1 MLSCIDKKIFTKG
14 TIGKMMT
21 SVSPGRD
28 LGENQ
33 KRTTGGEGRRGDKMG
48 GVGGAGNCEQ
58 LVYRN
63 RDSQCKMYKTWN
75 HERKYL

>member
-1 MLSCIDKKIFTKG
+1 MLSCIDKKSFTKG

-33 KRTTGGEGRRGDKMG
+33 KRTTGGEGRRGEKMG
-48 GVGGAGNCEQ
+48 GVGGAGNCE
-58 LVYRN
+58 
-63 RDSQCKMYKTWN
+63 
-75 HERKYL
+75 